1 MNVNAWGTKAASEA
15 LAPMQ
20 IERREVGPRDVQLEI
35 LYSGICHSDIHQ
47 ARGEWGNSKFPMV
60 PGHEIVGR
68 VTKVGADVKKFAVG
82 DLAGVGCMV
91 DSCRECSG
99 CGLGEEQF
107 CEKMPAWTYN
117 STEMDR
123 TTPTFGGYSTH
134 VVVTEHFALKVPAS
148 LDLKAAAPL
157 LCAGITTYSPLKQW
171 NCKPGDKV
179 AVLGLGGLGHMAV
192 KLAAAMGAEVTVL
205 SSSKGKEA
213 DAKRLGAAF
222 FESSTERASQRKL
235 KNRFNLIID
244 CVSADHPFETY
255 LQMLAPFGAL
265 VLVGAPPKPS
275 EVGAFSLINNNR
287 RLAGSSI
294 GGIRQTQEMLD
305 FCAQHK
311 LGADIEL
318 IAAKQI
324 NEAYERMLKNDV
336 RYRFVIDA
344 KTF

>member
-1 MNVNAWGTKAASEA
+1 MTAFGDLDTAVRAVNAGAFDYLVKPFDLESVSRIVAHA
-15 LAPMQ
+15 LA
-20 IERREVGPRDVQLEI
+20 E
-35 LYSGICHSDIHQ
+35 SGQRAAAGANPPAATVADAEPAATVPSATAED
-47 ARGEWGNSKFPMV
+47 RGEGQTDPRQPAAQPPAAAPPPV
-60 PGHEIVGR
+60 AAQPAPTAAVA
-68 VTKVGADVKKFAVG
+68 VDPAD
-82 DLAGVGCMV
+82 
-91 DSCRECSG
+91 
-99 CGLGEEQF
+99 
-107 CEKMPAWTYN
+107 PWN
-117 STEMDR
+117 
-123 TTPTFGGYSTH
+123 
-134 VVVTEHFALKVPAS
+134 

-222 FESSTERASQRKL
+222 FESSTEGASERKL

-244 CVSADHPFETY
+244 CVSADHSFETY

-275 EVGAFSLINNNR
+275 EVGAFSLIHNNR

-305 FCAQHK
+305 FCGKHNITSM
-311 LGADIEL
+311 IE
-318 IAAKQI
+318 
-324 NEAYERMLKNDV
+324 
-336 RYRFVIDA
+336 VIKPD
-344 KTF
+344 